1 MRAPLHALL
10 ALVLIGLALAPVR
23 AAAQAEPDRGI
34 VMAVR
39 ADAPPFAWRDPA
51 TGILRGFLY
60 DLCVAAVVRTD
71 FFIASMRAVLPEE
84 RDAIFEGRD
93 ASVDLLCDPTT
104 ISLARLRAFAARGLE
119 FSPIVFV
126 ANGSYV
132 ANPDR
137 AAGARAVPLDDGAC
151 LRDPGAAEPTEGA
164 ALRRVAAGF
173 VRGTTGEATLRAT
186 IRDGALRLAPGE
198 VACPVVMESHW
209 DAARAFCDGALGYYF
224 GDEDILRSAL
234 ALARAD
240 DAGCALAAAAPNPL
254 SYEPYA
260 FVLSDRTPGFRVAFE
275 IALYEVFLTGKA
287 EHVFAEHFPGRSM
300 SAFLETLFR
309 INRIPPGEARTQQ
322 AAAASAGE
330 AIAQSAD

>member
-1 MRAPLHALL
+1 MRAPLRALL
-10 ALVLIGLALAPVR
+10 ALVLIGLALAPGR
-23 AAAQAEPDRGI
+23 AHAQVEPDRGV

-39 ADAPPFAWRDPA
+39 ADAPPFAWRDPE

-71 FFIASMRAVLPEE
+71 FFIASTRAVLPEA
-84 RDAIFEGRD
+84 RDAFFEGRD

-126 ANGSYV
+126 ANGSDV

-137 AAGARAVPLDDGAC
+137 AAGARADLLDDAAC
-151 LRDPGAAEPTEGA
+151 LRAPGAAEPAEA
-164 ALRRVAAGF
+164 AAPQRVAAGF
-173 VRGTTGEATLRAT
+173 VRGTTGEATLRAA

-198 VACPVVMESHW
+198 VVCPVVMESHW

-260 FVLSDRTPGFRVAFE
+260 FVSGSPSKSRSTRCSSPARPSMSSPSISPAARCRPSFSRCSASTASRRARPVRSRLRPHPRGRRLRNPRINED
-275 IALYEVFLTGKA
+275 
-287 EHVFAEHFPGRSM
+287 EHV
-300 SAFLETLFR
+300 
-309 INRIPPGEARTQQ
+309 
-322 AAAASAGE
+322 
-330 AIAQSAD
+330 